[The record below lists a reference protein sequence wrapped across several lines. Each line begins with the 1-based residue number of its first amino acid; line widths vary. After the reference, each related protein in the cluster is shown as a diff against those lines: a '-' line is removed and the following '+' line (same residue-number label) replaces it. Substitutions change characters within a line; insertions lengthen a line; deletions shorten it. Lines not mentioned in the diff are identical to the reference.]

1 MNSSDLKRI
10 VVLPYRQIFFG
21 FLGVVGFYLFLLSFN
36 YLSSIYIPILVSY
49 FFAFLL
55 NPVVS
60 YFDKRGIGRAG
71 PSALLL
77 TLFFALL
84 LLILV
89 LLVPKLIT
97 QVREFMDHAPL
108 LVSSLTGFLTPYSMQ
123 YFGYDIF
130 SDWQKFV
137 QDMLPRINEIPAT
150 RIVGNLFSGT
160 LQALGA
166 LASVLIVPI
175 LTFYMLKDYPI
186 LNSKFLGLIPRR
198 HVRAV
203 AEVSRRLSSALR
215 HLVRGQFLVCFLLA
229 AFYSMA
235 LAGIGLKM
243 SMVIGMIAGA
253 LNLIPV
259 VGTLAAMAIAI
270 LVCLFGGGSLTQCAG
285 IVGVFLVANLVEST
299 ILTPK
304 IIGKQM
310 GISPLPIILVLLAGA
325 ELLGVLG
332 MLLALP
338 VTAGV
343 KVLGGYLLERY
354 FSSQYYKDPINTIE

>member
-1 MNSSDLKRI
+1 
-10 VVLPYRQIFFG
+10 
-21 FLGVVGFYLFLLSFN
+21 
-36 YLSSIYIPILVSY
+36 VSY

-71 PSALLL
+71 PSGLLL
-77 TLFFALL
+77 SVFFAFLL
-84 LLILV
+84 LFLI

-108 LVSSLTGFLTPYSMQ
+108 LVSSVTALLAPYSIQ

-137 QDMLPRINEIPAT
+137 QDMLPRMNEIPAT
-150 RIVGNLFSGT
+150 MIVGNLFSGT

-175 LTFYMLKDYPI
+175 LTFYMLKDYSI
-186 LNSKFLGLIPRR
+186 LNSKFLGLVPRR
-198 HVRAV
+198 FVGTV
-203 AEVSRRLSSALR
+203 AEVTHRLSIVLGN
-215 HLVRGQFLVCFLLA
+215 LVRGQFLVCLILA
-229 AFYSMA
+229 TFYSIA

-243 SMVIGMIAGA
+243 SMVIGIFAGA
-253 LNLIPV
+253 LNLIPF
-259 VGTLAAMAIAI
+259 VGPLAAMGVAI
-270 LVCLFGGGSLTQCAG
+270 LVCLIGGGNLMLCAG

-310 GISPLPIILVLLAGA
+310 GISPLTIILVLLAGA

-343 KVLGGYLLERY
+343 KVLGGFLLERY
-354 FSSQYYKDPINTIE
+354 FSSQYYKNPINSNE